1 MLTKKYLKTNGKAK
15 VTFSIPTEALN
26 GSTHVHVVGDW
37 NNWEATQN
45 QVLKV
50 GKKDAKVTL
59 DLETGRNYQF
69 RYYLGD
75 NEWENDWAADGYIPS
90 HIDGVDNSVLE
101 LPAQNGQSTGTKLGA
116 TNTKEVK
123 ANTKATS
130 KDNLTN
136 TASAPRAKAAAKKAD
151 KPTVNK
157 TSRKR
162 TSKAKLEEG
171 TDDLKRIEGIGPKIA
186 GLFNDAGI
194 LTFKDLA
201 KAKKTHLKEIL
212 LASGPR
218 FRMADPTTWQEQ
230 AKLAAKGKWDELDVL
245 QKELKGGKRK

>member
-1 MLTKKYLKTNGKAK
+1 MLTKKYSKTSGKAK
-15 VTFSIPTEALN
+15 VTFSIPTEALG
-26 GSTHVHVVGDW
+26 GSKHVHVVGDW
-37 NNWEATQN
+37 NDWEATQN
-45 QVLKV
+45 QVLKI
-50 GKKDAKVTL
+50 GKKDAKAIVE
-59 DLETGRNYQF
+59 LETGRNYQF

-75 NEWENDWAADGYIPS
+75 GKWENDWAADSYTPS
-90 HIDGVDNSVLE
+90 HIDGVENSVLE
-101 LPAQNGQSTGTKLGA
+101 LPAQDNQSGKVELGA
-116 TNTKEVK
+116 TDTKKVE
-123 ANTKATS
+123 ANTTATAP
-130 KDNLTN
+130 DNLTN

-162 TSKAKLEEG
+162 TSKKKLEVG

-201 KAKKTHLKEIL
+201 KAKKARLKEIL
-212 LASGPR
+212 QDSGPR